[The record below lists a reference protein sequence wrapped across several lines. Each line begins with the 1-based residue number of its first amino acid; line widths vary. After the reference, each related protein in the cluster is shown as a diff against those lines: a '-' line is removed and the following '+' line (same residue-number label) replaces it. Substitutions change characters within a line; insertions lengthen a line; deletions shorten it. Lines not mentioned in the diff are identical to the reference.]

1 MNGKATVVT
10 RLNTPHPGK
19 IWLRT
24 AKNPLSAM
32 DSINN
37 QSIEMEQHKSKV
49 RMKQFSDGMKKTW

>member
-10 RLNTPHPGK
+10 RLNIPHPEK

-37 QSIEMEQHKSKV
+37 QSIEMDQYKSKV
-49 RMKQFSDGMKKTW
+49 CMKQFSDGMKKTW